1 MLPGAPSLERVTT
14 DEVVVLRETLTA
26 HRAMLEGAL
35 HGNDRLDIDRAFAAH
50 AGLARILAHWDEYTA
65 RQQRAVVETVHYVV
79 MSDDDQHDLTAADGF
94 ADDLARV
101 RALQESLGYA

>member
-1 MLPGAPSLERVTT
+1 M
-14 DEVVVLRETLTA
+14 LRETLTA

-101 RALQESLGYA
+101 CALPESLGYA

>member
-1 MLPGAPSLERVTT
+1 MTT
-14 DEVVVLRETLTA
+14 DEVALLRETLSA
-26 HRAMLEGAL
+26 HRSMLLGAV
-35 HGNDRLDIDRAFAAH
+35 HTNHDLDIERAFAAH
-50 AGLARILAHWDEYTA
+50 AGLSKILAHWDEFTA

-79 MSDDDQHDLTAADGF
+79 MSDDDEHDLTSADGF